1 MAKILVTDLDGTLFY
16 PKKRLGLIGKENLSF
31 LREWIDA
38 GNKLV
43 LASGRNY
50 KDADKII
57 KKIGRPAAF
66 IGCNS
71 SIIYE
76 DGKIIH
82 ENLMNGHEVIRLMD
96 RIESKF
102 DPSNYVIMTEKFN
115 TYIYSRKYK
124 PSFRVIYPMY
134 KWSQGRYGS
143 PYKIVR
149 KSKFINEIKNGR
161 IFKVMCFFGIGHKN
175 SVRASIVAKYL
186 SKYEPN
192 YEVNWSSISIEF
204 NNKGCNKANGIKK
217 YLEIHNYSK
226 DDVYVIGDSGNDV
239 CMFKEFYEHS
249 FCMRH
254 SNSSIK
260 KYAKTIVDN
269 VYNIKDYIKEE

>member
-16 PKKRLGLIGKENLSF
+16 PKKKLGLIGKENLAF
-31 LREWIDA
+31 LREWVDN

-50 KDADKII
+50 KDADKIL
-57 KKIGRPAAF
+57 KKIGREATF

-71 SIIYE
+71 AVIYE
-76 DGKIIH
+76 NGKIVYEDLLDGKEIIK
-82 ENLMNGHEVIRLMD
+82 LME
-96 RIESKF
+96 RIESRF
-102 DPSNYVIMTEKFN
+102 DPSNYVVMTENYN

-124 PSFRVIYPMY
+124 PSFRCIYPLY
-134 KWSQGRYGS
+134 KLSQGRYGS

-149 KSKFINEIKNGR
+149 KSKFIKEIKNGR
-161 IFKVMCFFGIGHKN
+161 IFKLMCFFGIGHRN
-175 SVRASIVAKYL
+175 SVRASIVSKYL
-186 SKYEPN
+186 SKYESN
-192 YEVNWSSISIEF
+192 YESNWSSISIEF
-204 NNKGCNKANGIKK
+204 NNKGCTKANGIKK
-217 YLEIHNYSK
+217 YLEMHNYSK

-239 CMFKEFYEHS
+239 CMFKEFYDRS
-249 FCMRH
+249 FCMKH

-269 VYNIKDYIKEE
+269 VYEIKDYIK

>member
-269 VYNIKDYIKEE
+269 VYNIKDYIN

>member
-31 LREWIDA
+31 LREWVDS

-50 KDADKII
+50 KDAEKIL
-57 KKIGRPAAF
+57 KKINRPAAF

-71 SIIYE
+71 SVIYE
-76 DGKIIH
+76 DGKIVH
-82 ENLMNGHEVIRLMD
+82 EDLIDGKEVLKLFE
-96 RIESKF
+96 RIESRF
-102 DPSNYVIMTEKFN
+102 DPSNYVIMSENFN

-124 PSFRVIYPMY
+124 AAFRCIYPLY
-134 KWSQGRYGS
+134 SLSQGRYAS

-149 KSKFINEIKNGR
+149 KSKFINEIKNGK
-161 IFKVMCFFGIGHKN
+161 IFKVMCFFGIGHRN
-175 SVRASIVAKYL
+175 SVRASVVAKYL
-186 SKYEPN
+186 RKYEPN
-192 YEVNWSSISIEF
+192 YETNWSSISIEF
-204 NNKGCNKANGIKK
+204 NNKGVNKANGIKK
-217 YLEIHNYSK
+217 YLEMHNYSK

-239 CMFKEFYEHS
+239 CMFREFYENS
-249 FCMRH
+249 FCMKH

-260 KYAKTIVDN
+260 KYAKTIIEN
-269 VYNIKDYIKEE
+269 VYEIKNYIK

>member
-269 VYNIKDYIKEE
+269 VYEIKNYIK